1 MEPEKQT
8 NSNTSAVHVSAGTIT
23 VHDWWKRPFDLLVL
37 TVAHIALAPVWLA
50 LWTSIPLAIWLTDR
64 GPVFYTQTRVGKGG
78 KIFRAYKF
86 RSMIPDAERYTG
98 AVWAEEDD
106 PRITW
111 VGRILRNRA
120 LDELPQVINMW
131 KGDISLVGPR
141 PERPEL
147 VGGVYPKVAAVRK
160 TTRRQAWTD
169 WHRAGLWPI
178 LHPPPRQS
186 SLRHNLYQAYVA
198 LFGRQ
203 VASAVY
209 LDHAPSKVAGSK
221 EIVARI
227 GLREWRWTPPGC
239 PAFR

>member
-8 NSNTSAVHVSAGTIT
+8 NSSTSAIHVSAGTIT

-37 TVAHIALAPVWLA
+37 TVAHIALAPAWLT
-50 LWTSIPLAIWLTDR
+50 LWTLIPLAIWLTDR

-86 RSMIPDAERYTG
+86 RSMVPDAERYTG

-106 PRITW
+106 PRITR
-111 VGRILRNRA
+111 VGRILRSRA

-147 VGGVYPKVAAVRK
+147 VEEFTRQWPEFGRRLAVRPGLTGIAQVYGRYSTHPRDK
-160 TTRRQAWTD
+160 VRYDTIYIKRMSPWLDVKLLTLSVLLTF
-169 WHRAGLWPI
+169 RAKWQGED
-178 LHPPPRQS
+178 R
-186 SLRHNLYQAYVA
+186 
-198 LFGRQ
+198 
-203 VASAVY
+203 
-209 LDHAPSKVAGSK
+209 
-221 EIVARI
+221 
-227 GLREWRWTPPGC
+227 
-239 PAFR
+239 

>member
-8 NSNTSAVHVSAGTIT
+8 SSNTSAIHVSAGTIA
-23 VHDWWKRPFDLLVL
+23 VRDWWKRPFDLLVL

-106 PRITW
+106 PRITG

-147 VGGVYPKVAAVRK
+147 VEEFTRRWPEFGRRTAVRPGLTGIAQVYGRYYTHPRDK
-160 TTRRQAWTD
+160 VRYDTIYIRRMSPCLDVKLLTLSILITL
-169 WHRAGLWPI
+169 RA
-178 LHPPPRQS
+178 
-186 SLRHNLYQAYVA
+186 
-198 LFGRQ
+198 
-203 VASAVY
+203 
-209 LDHAPSKVAGSK
+209 
-221 EIVARI
+221 
-227 GLREWRWTPPGC
+227 RWQGVK
-239 PAFR
+239 R